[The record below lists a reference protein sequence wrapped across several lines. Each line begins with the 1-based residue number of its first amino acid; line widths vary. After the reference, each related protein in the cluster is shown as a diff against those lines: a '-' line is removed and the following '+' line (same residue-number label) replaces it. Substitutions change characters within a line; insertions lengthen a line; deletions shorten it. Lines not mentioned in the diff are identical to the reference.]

1 MHKQTG
7 VDRSAGTP
15 TLQFDQVSFQYE
27 TGRKQS
33 PVSIF
38 KGISLTVTQQ
48 EFVCLLGP
56 SGSGKSTFFR
66 LVTGLEQPQS
76 GLISLLGEV
85 TENRLGKVGYM
96 PQQDMLMPWRT
107 IWQNAALPLELQGIS
122 KKEARQMV
130 LALLESFGLAGYE
143 DKYPAE
149 LSGGMRQRV
158 SFLRATLTDAPLLL
172 LDEPFSALDALT
184 RLNMQE
190 WLLDTWSSWHKTII
204 FITHDVEEALF
215 LADRIL
221 LFSEK
226 PVTEITE
233 IAVPIPRPRQITDIY
248 QPELVK
254 LKQTLIERLRA
265 RVAVHE

>member
-1 MHKQTG
+1 
-7 VDRSAGTP
+7 
-15 TLQFDQVSFQYE
+15 
-27 TGRKQS
+27 
-33 PVSIF
+33 
-38 KGISLTVTQQ
+38 
-48 EFVCLLGP
+48 
-56 SGSGKSTFFR
+56 
-66 LVTGLEQPQS
+66 
-76 GLISLLGEV
+76 
-85 TENRLGKVGYM
+85 
-96 PQQDMLMPWRT
+96 
-107 IWQNAALPLELQGIS
+107 
-122 KKEARQMV
+122 MV